1 VTIMRAD
8 AILLTPVPTTSKP
21 MQHEATQVAGL
32 TPIDQ
37 VRRQVASALFGEV
50 VPLPQVGRFQ
60 VEKILGSGGMG
71 VVYAAHDPQ
80 LGRKVA
86 LKLLQPLTSGDRARE
101 RLLREA
107 QAMAQLQHPNVV
119 GVYEAGVHGDQVYV
133 AMEYVENGT
142 LGDWLRVR
150 PRSWQ
155 EVVDMLLQ
163 AGEGLTAAH
172 AAGLVHRDF
181 KPANILMSAGRARI
195 SDFGLARTTSTA
207 EQLERTAED
216 SSGMLLGAPL
226 TRTGS
231 LLGTPAYMA
240 AEQLRG
246 EPASAASDQ
255 FAFGVVLYESLYG
268 HRPFQG
274 ESLGALMQAI
284 DTGKIAKPE
293 RRVSVPAKVSA
304 VIRRALAQDPAR
316 RFPNMMTL
324 LEALRVARRQRWGV
338 QAVAVG
344 LSGAAMVAGMG
355 TLFMFSSPQ
364 EEPQATAAAAISCE
378 GDALAG
384 VWDAQRR
391 ELLGWAVG
399 EASDPRVFVGLD
411 DYATRWRDVHA
422 LRCADDVR
430 EPRWTETCLTD
441 RRTALGDLVQAI
453 VDAPGPL
460 RAGTPGAISML
471 PALSDCTALAKPA
484 VLVSESPLPAR
495 GEGWRV
501 RLAISGAF
509 APHVVAQPPT
519 FFHSGFSPQYLRDL
533 ERMPRLGIEMKF
545 AEVIQWLH
553 PETVPE
559 PSWESKLLSPFER
572 ANRLRQPRDPLPTV
586 VELGHTAE
594 EAGQDDLA
602 ARSWVL
608 AAELLEAG
616 IHSDGAR
623 KTVWS
628 GAETALRKL
637 SSDHPVRP
645 QLTRDLA
652 YIQLVHARHTTQAG
666 TCTGVGADFEAC
678 SALFSAIK
686 HLKALTGTASARPAD
701 HELLARAHEHAGE
714 AVIAAEIRGRNVG
727 FTLDEATLGYLDF
740 GAGEVVPDAP
750 SLADSLHCNAD
761 TTVCQVDRGLIPA
774 LERDVSVVVGQT
786 RLMPSVKDGVVR
798 GTKIY
803 RLRDDNGMK
812 LLGFRNGDLITAVD
826 GATHDTGVFLHSFQ
840 RVLTKG
846 GTLTIDRK
854 GEVMT
859 RKFEVR

>member
-1 VTIMRAD
+1 MRAD
-8 AILLTPVPTTSKP
+8 AILLAPVPTTSKS
-21 MQHEATQVAGL
+21 MQHEATQIAGL

-37 VRRQVASALFGEV
+37 VRQQVASALFGEV

-60 VEKILGSGGMG
+60 VAKILGSGGMG

-119 GVYEAGVHGDQVYV
+119 GVYEAGVYGDQVYV
-133 AMEYVENGT
+133 VMEYVEHGT

-207 EQLERTAED
+207 AELERTAED

-226 TRTGS
+226 TRTGA

-240 AEQLRG
+240 PEQLRG
-246 EPASAASDQ
+246 EPASMASDQ

-274 ESLGALMQAI
+274 ESLGALMLAI
-284 DTGKIAKPE
+284 DEGKITRPE
-293 RRVSVPAKVSA
+293 RRVAVPAKLTA
-304 VIRRALAQDPAR
+304 VIRRALARDPAR
-316 RFPNMMTL
+316 RYPNMVTL

-338 QAVAVG
+338 AGIAAG
-344 LSGAAMVAGMG
+344 LAGAGTLAGMLFVYSTPPVESEANG
-355 TLFMFSSPQ
+355 T
-364 EEPQATAAAAISCE
+364 AIVCE

-384 VWDAQRR
+384 VWDEPRR

-399 EASDPRVFVGLD
+399 EARDPRVFAGLD
-411 DYATRWRDVHA
+411 EYATRWQELHA
-422 LRCADDVR
+422 LRCAGEVG
-430 EPRWTETCLTD
+430 EPRWTETCLAD

-460 RAGTPGAISML
+460 RAGAPGAVSML
-471 PALSDCTALAKPA
+471 PALADCTAPAKPA
-484 VLVSESPLPAR
+484 VLVSDALSPAR

-509 APHVVAQPPT
+509 APHVAAQPPT
-519 FFHSGFSPQYLRDL
+519 FYRSGFSPLYLREL
-533 ERMPRLGIEMKF
+533 ERMPRLGMEMKF
-545 AEVIQWLH
+545 AEAIQWLH

-559 PSWESKLLSPFER
+559 SSWESKLLSPFQRGER
-572 ANRLRQPRDPLPTV
+572 ARVPRDPLPTL
-586 VELGHTAE
+586 VELGETAA

-602 ARSWVL
+602 ARSWLL

-616 IHSDGAR
+616 RHADGAR
-623 KTVWS
+623 QAAWN
-628 GAETALRKL
+628 GAEAALRKL
-637 SSDHPVRP
+637 PGDHPLRP

-652 YIQLVHARHTTQAG
+652 YLQLVHARHTTQPG
-666 TCTGVGADFEAC
+666 TCAGVGADFEMCGAIF
-678 SALFSAIK
+678 AAIK
-686 HLKALTGTASARPAD
+686 NFKGLTATASATPAD
-701 HELLARAHEHAGE
+701 HELFARAYEHAGE
-714 AVIAAEIRGRNVG
+714 TEAAAAIRGRSEG
-727 FTLDEATLGYLDF
+727 SSLDEGALGYLNLR
-740 GAGEVVPDAP
+740 AGEVVPDAP
-750 SLADSLHCNAD
+750 ALGESLRCNAD
-761 TTVCQVDRGLIPA
+761 ATVCQVDRA
-774 LERDVSVVVGQT
+774 LMGSLEQDVSIVIGQT

-803 RLRDDNGMK
+803 GLRDGSGMK
-812 LLGFRNGDLITAVD
+812 LLGFRNGDLITAID
-826 GATHDTGVFLHSFQ
+826 GATHDTSVFMYNFH

-846 GTLTIDRK
+846 GTLTIERK

>member
-1 VTIMRAD
+1 MRAD
-8 AILLTPVPTTSKP
+8 AILLAPVPTTSKS
-21 MQHEATQVAGL
+21 MQHEATQIAGL

-37 VRRQVASALFGEV
+37 VRQQVASALFGEV

-60 VEKILGSGGMG
+60 VAKILGSGGMG

-119 GVYEAGVHGDQVYV
+119 GVYEAGVYGDQVYV
-133 AMEYVENGT
+133 VMEYVEHGT

-207 EQLERTAED
+207 AELERTAED

-226 TRTGS
+226 TRTGA

-240 AEQLRG
+240 PEQLRG
-246 EPASAASDQ
+246 EPASMASDQ

-274 ESLGALMQAI
+274 ESLGALMLAI
-284 DTGKIAKPE
+284 DEGKIARPE
-293 RRVSVPAKVSA
+293 RRVAVPAKLTA
-304 VIRRALAQDPAR
+304 VIRRALARDPAR
-316 RFPNMMTL
+316 RYPNMVTL

-338 QAVAVG
+338 AGIAAG
-344 LSGAAMVAGMG
+344 LAGAGTLAGMLFVYSTPPVESEANG
-355 TLFMFSSPQ
+355 T
-364 EEPQATAAAAISCE
+364 AIVCE

-384 VWDAQRR
+384 VWDEPRR

-399 EASDPRVFVGLD
+399 EARDPRVFAGLD
-411 DYATRWRDVHA
+411 EYATRWQELHA
-422 LRCADDVR
+422 LRCAGEVG
-430 EPRWTETCLTD
+430 EPRWTETCLAD

-460 RAGTPGAISML
+460 RAGAPGAVSML
-471 PALSDCTALAKPA
+471 PALADCTAPAKPA
-484 VLVSESPLPAR
+484 VLVSDALSPAR

-509 APHVVAQPPT
+509 APHVAAQPPT
-519 FFHSGFSPQYLRDL
+519 FYRSGFSPLYLREL
-533 ERMPRLGIEMKF
+533 ERMPRLGMEMKF
-545 AEVIQWLH
+545 AEAIQWLH

-559 PSWESKLLSPFER
+559 SSWESKLLSPFQRGER
-572 ANRLRQPRDPLPTV
+572 ARVPRDPLPTL
-586 VELGHTAE
+586 VELGETAA

-602 ARSWVL
+602 ARSWLL

-616 IHSDGAR
+616 RHADGAR
-623 KTVWS
+623 QAAWN
-628 GAETALRKL
+628 GAEAALRKL
-637 SSDHPVRP
+637 PGDHPLRP

-652 YIQLVHARHTTQAG
+652 YLQLVHARHTTQPG
-666 TCTGVGADFEAC
+666 TCAGVGADFEMCGAIF
-678 SALFSAIK
+678 AAIK
-686 HLKALTGTASARPAD
+686 NFKGLTATASATPAD
-701 HELLARAHEHAGE
+701 HELFARAYEHAGE
-714 AVIAAEIRGRNVG
+714 TEAAAAIRGRSEG
-727 FTLDEATLGYLDF
+727 SSLDEGALGYLNLR
-740 GAGEVVPDAP
+740 AGEVVPDPPALGE
-750 SLADSLHCNAD
+750 SLRCNAD
-761 TTVCQVDRGLIPA
+761 ATVCQVDRA
-774 LERDVSVVVGQT
+774 LMGSLEQDVSIVIGQT

-803 RLRDDNGMK
+803 GLRDGSGMK
-812 LLGFRNGDLITAVD
+812 LLGFRNGDLITAID
-826 GATHDTGVFLHSFQ
+826 GATHDTSVFMYNFH

-846 GTLTIDRK
+846 GTLTIERK